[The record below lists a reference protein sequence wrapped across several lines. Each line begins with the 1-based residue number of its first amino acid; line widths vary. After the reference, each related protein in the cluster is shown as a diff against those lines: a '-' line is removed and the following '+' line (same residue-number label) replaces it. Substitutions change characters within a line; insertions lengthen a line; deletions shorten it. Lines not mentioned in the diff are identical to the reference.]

1 MIIYNIT
8 CVVET
13 EILEDWLIWIEK
25 VHIPEILETK
35 FFFEASINKVISVD
49 DSDCTYAISYSCES
63 IKKLHEYQVK
73 YSKKLQRKHSNRYG
87 EKVLTFRT
95 ILETI
100 KKFN

>member
-8 CVVET
+8 CSVEN

-35 FFFEASINKVISVD
+35 LFFEASINKVISVN